1 MDIFSG
7 YCKNGPIVQRDLQ
20 IQHNPHKN
28 LTKRFTEIGKKNYP
42 KIHTEVPK
50 IPNNPEVKELNLYD
64 TSMKQMCRS
73 ME

>member
-1 MDIFSG
+1 M
-7 YCKNGPIVQRDLQ
+7 
-20 IQHNPHKN
+20 
-28 LTKRFTEIGKKNYP
+28 KRFTEIGKKNYP

-73 ME
+73 MEQNTGPINKPTQVQPMI